1 MAFIL
6 KKQAKILLAA
16 WGITLGLSGA
26 FIFWVISGG
35 PPSTVEE
42 QQLPPPPATAQFN
55 PDLFDVTGGIDSPPL
70 PTNDDI
76 ETPLSEPPVEQNLSL
91 VEDSPYGAL
100 PRIADDG
107 RAPWQEYSNSTL
119 SDISQPV
126 ISIIITGMGLRQ
138 ASTTTAVEDLPA
150 AISLAFSPYGR
161 DLGSWAERAR
171 QYGHDTLL
179 MLPMEPIRYPSNDPG
194 PDTLLRDDPAATN
207 IERMHTVMGQ
217 MQGYVGLINDMGSAF
232 TASEEA
238 MMPVLQEAG
247 DRGLMFVDARST
259 HFSVAAALA
268 SDMGVPNAHNNR
280 FIDQTPSEDAI
291 KEMLSALERTA
302 ISRGAAVGVARPLPI
317 TMRMLNDWAAKLQ
330 QEGRILLV
338 PVSTIANR
346 QPIR

>member
-6 KKQAKILLAA
+6 KKQEKILLAA
-16 WGITLGLSGA
+16 WVITLVLSGS

-35 PPSTVEE
+35 PPLIVEE
-42 QQLPPPPATAQFN
+42 QQASSLPATTHFD
-55 PDLFDVTGGIDSPPL
+55 PDLFDVASGINSPPL
-70 PTNDDI
+70 PTPNDI
-76 ETPLSEPPVEQNLSL
+76 ETPPPDTSVEQNLNL
-91 VEDSPYGAL
+91 VEDSPFGAL

-107 RAPWQEYSNSTL
+107 RAPWQEYGNAEVA
-119 SDISQPV
+119 DINQPA

-150 AISLAFSPYGR
+150 AITLAFSPYGR
-161 DLGSWAERAR
+161 DLSSWTERAR

-194 PDTLLRDDPAATN
+194 PDTLLRDDPASTN
-207 IERMHTVMGQ
+207 IERMHIVMGK

-238 MMPVLQEAG
+238 MTPILQEAH

-291 KEMLSALERTA
+291 NDMLSALERTA
-302 ISRGAAVGVARPLPI
+302 ISQGAAVGVARPLPI
-317 TMRMLNDWAAKLQ
+317 TMRLLNDWAAKLQ